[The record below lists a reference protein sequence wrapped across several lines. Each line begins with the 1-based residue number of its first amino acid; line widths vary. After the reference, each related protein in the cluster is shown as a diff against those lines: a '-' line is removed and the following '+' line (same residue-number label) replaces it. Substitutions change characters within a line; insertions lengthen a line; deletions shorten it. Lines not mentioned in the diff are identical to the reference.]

1 MSGQL
6 ETDAEPPPD
15 EEEDDEPEEAG
26 SSSDR
31 LKPETFQ
38 IKGAKIE
45 ALRAAFERREWQEAE
60 EDQRLGLLWTIKAKI
75 TDALLDSGGDEVQL
89 TAPVT
94 VDLICSTH
102 RVWLGTGGED
112 NL

>member
-60 EDQRLGLLWTIKAKI
+60 EDQRVGLLWTIKAKI
-75 TDALLDSGGDEVQL
+75 TDALLDSGGD
-89 TAPVT
+89 A
-94 VDLICSTH
+94 SAS
-102 RVWLGTGGED
+102 RSSS
-112 NL
+112 